1 MLQTK
6 KRLHKS
12 PERKRAIVLL
22 GKNTNTRTLAYSSK
36 FKKFAKKHNHV
47 ILRTKKLINTYFEAL
62 RRGNEVKSKEGD
74 ISIVRYASG
83 THKGAANL
91 ITLRA
96 KVGERLFFIK
106 IIQGKDTRLAQR
118 YDLAEILLQ
127 KLGRKI
133 NGFTVRII
141 RPQLIYS
148 EGVENRSLSKPGR
161 TFFVSDFIDQ
171 KKVVQPYTYFGKER
185 DKIYETLG
193 EVSDFMKQEGVILDS
208 PHLNSFYEQ
217 KTKTIYLYDI

>member
-1 MLQTK
+1 MLRKRIRVPKTTK
-6 KRLHKS
+6 KT
-12 PERKRAIVLL
+12 
-22 GKNTNTRTLAYSSK
+22 TNTRSLAYTPK
-36 FKKFAKKHNHV
+36 FKKFVGKNNHV
-47 ILRTKKLINTYFEAL
+47 IFRVKKLITTYFDGL
-62 RRGNEVKSKEGD
+62 KRGEEVKTKDGKV
-74 ISIVRYASG
+74 SIVRYASG
-83 THKGAANL
+83 LHKGAANL

-96 KVGERLFFIK
+96 RVEKRLFFIK
-106 IIQGKDTRLAQR
+106 IIEGKDNRLAQR
-118 YDLAEILLQ
+118 YDLAEILLL

-141 RPQLIYS
+141 KPQLIYT
-148 EGVENRSLSKPGR
+148 EGIKDRSLSKQGR

-171 KKVVQPYTYFGKER
+171 SKVVQPNNYFGKER